1 MKYETL
7 HGFHIPKIGFGTWC
21 IGGERSADPSL
32 DEKSLLAM
40 HSALELGY
48 TNFDT
53 AEFYAQGHAEE
64 LLATAV
70 LNSKIPRENLSLP
83 PRFDRIISDMKVCS
97 KPAKAACAV

>member
-40 HSALELGY
+40 HSALDAAGAGSGGTRNISGTTAWHRALESELADLHGK
-48 TNFDT
+48 
-53 AEFYAQGHAEE
+53 E
-64 LLATAV
+64 
-70 LNSKIPRENLSLP
+70 
-83 PRFDRIISDMKVCS
+83 
-97 KPAKAACAV
+97 AALVFTSGS